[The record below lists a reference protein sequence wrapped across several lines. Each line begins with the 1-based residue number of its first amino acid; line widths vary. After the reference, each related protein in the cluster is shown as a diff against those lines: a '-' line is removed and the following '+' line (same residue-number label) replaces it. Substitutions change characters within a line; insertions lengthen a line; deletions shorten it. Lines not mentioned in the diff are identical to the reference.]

1 MRALA
6 EPWGES
12 LSSSPCL
19 GRPDV
24 SRTGALTLGLNAEDF
39 SDAVLPVSELQAHV
53 MMSLEP
59 QLERGAREGHSF
71 VLLRLG
77 SGDGDGWPL
86 RLQRLGTYEGLGDG
100 GKVELNLGSGSFKEE
115 VRPNGLRFAVGG
127 MLAECVPA
135 RLSGSCWV
143 YRKVSRTRHL
153 WKLEGI
159 CLRLS

>member
-12 LSSSPCL
+12 LSSPPCL

-100 GKVELNLGSGSFKEE
+100 GKVELNLGSGGFKEE
-115 VRPNGLRFAVGG
+115 VRPNGLVCSGG
-127 MLAECVPA
+127 DASGMRAGQALWQLLGVPQGVEDA
-135 RLSGSCWV
+135 
-143 YRKVSRTRHL
+143 TP
-153 WKLEGI
+153 LEA
-159 CLRLS
+159 